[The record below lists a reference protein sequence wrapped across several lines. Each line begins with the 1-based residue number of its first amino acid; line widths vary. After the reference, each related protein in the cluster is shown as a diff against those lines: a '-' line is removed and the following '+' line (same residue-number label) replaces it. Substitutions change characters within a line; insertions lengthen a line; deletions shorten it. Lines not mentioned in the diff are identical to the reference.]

1 MPQKNDTSTQRTE
14 KGGTLSLRRGL
25 AAAAALPRAVL
36 RCRSFFKSLFSKGE
50 DRPLPQRTLLAAAI
64 CLPLAAICLSTV
76 TENAFFIQWEERGRG
91 MDKAYAAL
99 RCRLSA
105 GLGDV
110 EAQFRLGKLYAEG
123 HGLPRDEEKSLF
135 WYGEAAEQGHAGA
148 QRYLAFEAYSL
159 TWAEMARWR
168 QKLAD
173 QGDVRAKCLLGD
185 MYAKG
190 RGVPQDKAKAAC
202 WYRKAALRGHDEAA
216 FELGSMYAAGD
227 GVPQDKAEVAYWYRK
242 AAEQEN
248 VRAQWRLGNMYAA
261 GDGVP
266 QDKAEAAR
274 WFYSMAKSGSVEAQ
288 WRLSNMYAS
297 GEGLPKDT
305 EKALDWCV
313 TAVERGAFLGPA
325 YFDVRRVEKEA
336 AEAAG
341 WLRKLGEQ
349 GDAVAQYCLGFI
361 HSGGEVLLRDRAEAA
376 RWFRKAAEQGH
387 AEAQWHLGNMLD
399 TGEGVPQ
406 DRAEAA
412 AWFRKAA
419 EQGTV
424 RAQWRLGNMY
434 AAGEGVP
441 QDKAEAAAWLRKAA
455 ERWNNRAQW
464 QLGVMY
470 AAGDGVPQDTKT
482 ALYWLNRAVEQ
493 GISYEGLVYFSA
505 QGEPKDKSR
514 AIDSLRELVKTRDRD
529 EARWYSDLIYSGN
542 SDMAQNMAEAVDW
555 LRKAAEQGFVKA
567 QYILGRMYADA
578 SEPPDTAEAIR
589 WYRMAA
595 EQGHDDA
602 QMWLGILLQREGK
615 RP

>member
-1 MPQKNDTSTQRTE
+1 MPQKKEATTRYTDKNGPQF
-14 KGGTLSLRRGL
+14 LRKIL
-25 AAAAALPRAVL
+25 AAAALPRAVL

-76 TENAFFIQWEERGRG
+76 TENAFFILGEERGRG

-110 EAQFRLGKLYAEG
+110 EAQVRLAKLYAEG

-135 WYGEAAEQGHAGA
+135 WYGEAAGQGHAEA

-168 QKLAD
+168 QKLTD
-173 QGDVRAKCLLGD
+173 QGDVRAKYLLGD

-190 RGVPQDKAKAAC
+190 IGVPQDKAKALYWFRSAADQEYDSAQFMLGDMYAASDGVPQDKVLAAEWFRKAAEQGHGEARFRLGGMYAKGDGVPQDKAEAAC

-227 GVPQDKAEVAYWYRK
+227 GVPQDKAEAACWYRK
-242 AAEQEN
+242 AAEQKN
-248 VRAQWRLGNMYAA
+248 VRAQWRLGNMYA
-261 GDGVP
+261 
-266 QDKAEAAR
+266 
-274 WFYSMAKSGSVEAQ
+274 
-288 WRLSNMYAS
+288 S
-297 GEGLPKDT
+297 GEGLSKDT

-313 TAVERGAFLGPA
+313 TAVERGAVLGPA

-341 WLRKLGEQ
+341 WLRK
-349 GDAVAQYCLGFI
+349 
-361 HSGGEVLLRDRAEAA
+361 
-376 RWFRKAAEQGH
+376 AAE
-387 AEAQWHLGNMLD
+387 
-399 TGEGVPQ
+399 
-406 DRAEAA
+406 
-412 AWFRKAA
+412 
-419 EQGTV
+419 
-424 RAQWRLGNMY
+424 
-434 AAGEGVP
+434 
-441 QDKAEAAAWLRKAA
+441 
-455 ERWNNRAQW
+455 WNNRAQW

-482 ALYWLNRAVEQ
+482 ALDWLRSAVEH
-493 GISYEGLVYFSA
+493 GIGYEGLVYFSA

-514 AIDSLRELVKTRDRD
+514 AINWLREFVKTRDRD
-529 EARWYSDLIYSGN
+529 DTRLYSDILYSGN
-542 SDMAQNMAEAVDW
+542 SDMAQNMAEAAGW
-555 LRKAAEQGFVKA
+555 LRKTAEQGFVEA

-595 EQGHDDA
+595 EQGHHDA
-602 QMWLGILLQREGK
+602 QVELRILLRSEGK
-615 RP
+615 LP

>member
-36 RCRSFFKSLFSKGE
+36 SLRTLFTKKE

-76 TENAFFIQWEERGRG
+76 TENAFFILGEERGRG

-110 EAQFRLGKLYAEG
+110 EAQVRLGKLYSEG

-135 WYGEAAEQGHAGA
+135 WYGKAAEQGHAGA

-173 QGDVRAKCLLGD
+173 QGDVRAKYLLGD

-190 RGVPQDKAKAAC
+190 IGVPQDKTKALY
-202 WYRKAALRGHDEAA
+202 WFRSAADQEHDSAQ
-216 FELGSMYAAGD
+216 FMLGDMYAS
-227 GVPQDKAEVAYWYRK
+227 
-242 AAEQEN
+242 
-248 VRAQWRLGNMYAA
+248 

-266 QDKAEAAR
+266 QDKAEAAH
-274 WFYSMAKSGSVEAQ
+274 WFHNMAKSGSIEAQ
-288 WRLSNMYAS
+288 WRLSNIYAS

-313 TAVERGAFLGPA
+313 TAVERGAVLGPA

-349 GDAVAQYCLGFI
+349 GNAVAQYCLGFI
-361 HSGGEVLLRDRAEAA
+361 HSGGEGLLRDRAEAA

-419 EQGTV
+419 EQGIV

-455 ERWNNRAQW
+455 EWNNRAQW

-482 ALYWLNRAVEQ
+482 ALDWLRSAVEH
-493 GISYEGLVYFSA
+493 GIGYEGLVYFSA

-514 AIDSLRELVKTRDRD
+514 AINWLREFVKTRDRD
-529 EARWYSDLIYSGN
+529 DTRLYSDILYSGN
-542 SDMAQNMAEAVDW
+542 SDMAQNMAEAAGW
-555 LRKAAEQGFVKA
+555 LRKTAEQGFVEA

-595 EQGHDDA
+595 EQGHHDA
-602 QMWLGILLQREGK
+602 QVELRILLRSEGK
-615 RP
+615 LP

>member
-1 MPQKNDTSTQRTE
+1 MPQENDTTTQRAN
-14 KGGTLSLRRGL
+14 KGGTPSLRRVL
-25 AAAAALPRAVL
+25 ATAAALPRAVL
-36 RCRSFFKSLFSKGE
+36 SLRTLFTKKE

-76 TENAFFIQWEERGRG
+76 TENAFFILGEERGRG

-110 EAQFRLGKLYAEG
+110 EAQVRLAKLYAEG

-135 WYGEAAEQGHAGA
+135 WYGEAAGQGHAEA

-173 QGDVRAKCLLGD
+173 QGDVRAKYLLGD

-190 RGVPQDKAKAAC
+190 IGVPQDKAKALY
-202 WYRKAALRGHDEAA
+202 WFRSAADQEYDSAQ
-216 FELGSMYAAGD
+216 FMLGDMYAAGD
-227 GVPQDKAEVAYWYRK
+227 GVPQDKAL
-242 AAEQEN
+242 AAE
-248 VRAQWRLGNMYAA
+248 
-261 GDGVP
+261 
-266 QDKAEAAR
+266 
-274 WFYSMAKSGSVEAQ
+274 
-288 WRLSNMYAS
+288 
-297 GEGLPKDT
+297 
-305 EKALDWCV
+305 
-313 TAVERGAFLGPA
+313 
-325 YFDVRRVEKEA
+325 
-336 AEAAG
+336 
-341 WLRKLGEQ
+341 
-349 GDAVAQYCLGFI
+349 
-361 HSGGEVLLRDRAEAA
+361 
-376 RWFRKAAEQGH
+376 WFRKAAEQGH

-406 DRAEAA
+406 DRTEAA

-419 EQGTV
+419 EQGIV

-455 ERWNNRAQW
+455 EWNNRAQW

-482 ALYWLNRAVEQ
+482 ALDWLRSAVEH
-493 GISYEGLVYFSA
+493 GIGYEGLVYFSA

-514 AIDSLRELVKTRDRD
+514 AINWLREFVKTRDRD
-529 EARWYSDLIYSGN
+529 DTRLYSDILYSGN
-542 SDMAQNMAEAVDW
+542 SDMAQNMAEAAGW
-555 LRKAAEQGFVKA
+555 LRKTAEQGFVEA

-595 EQGHDDA
+595 EQGHHDA
-602 QMWLGILLQREGK
+602 QVELRILLRSEGK
-615 RP
+615 LP

>member
-1 MPQKNDTSTQRTE
+1 MPQKKEATTRYTDKNGPQF
-14 KGGTLSLRRGL
+14 LRKIL
-25 AAAAALPRAVL
+25 AAAALPRAVL

-76 TENAFFIQWEERGRG
+76 TENAFFILGEERGRG

-110 EAQFRLGKLYAEG
+110 EAQVRLAKLYAEG

-135 WYGEAAEQGHAGA
+135 WYGEAAGQGHAEA

-159 TWAEMARWR
+159 TWAEM
-168 QKLAD
+168 
-173 QGDVRAKCLLGD
+173 
-185 MYAKG
+185 
-190 RGVPQDKAKAAC
+190 
-202 WYRKAALRGHDEAA
+202 
-216 FELGSMYAAGD
+216 
-227 GVPQDKAEVAYWYRK
+227 
-242 AAEQEN
+242 
-248 VRAQWRLGNMYAA
+248 
-261 GDGVP
+261 
-266 QDKAEAAR
+266 AR

-297 GEGLPKDT
+297 GEGLSKDT

-313 TAVERGAFLGPA
+313 TAVERGAVLGPA

-349 GDAVAQYCLGFI
+349 GNAVAQYCLGFI
-361 HSGGEVLLRDRAEAA
+361 HSGSEGLLRDRAEAA

-419 EQGTV
+419 EQGIV

-434 AAGEGVP
+434 AVGEGVP

-455 ERWNNRAQW
+455 EWNNRAQW

-482 ALYWLNRAVEQ
+482 ALDWLRSAVEH
-493 GISYEGLVYFSA
+493 GIGYEGLVYFSA

-514 AIDSLRELVKTRDRD
+514 AINWLREFVKTRDRD
-529 EARWYSDLIYSGN
+529 DTRLYSDILYSGN
-542 SDMAQNMAEAVDW
+542 SDMAQNMAEAAGW
-555 LRKAAEQGFVKA
+555 LRKTAEQGFVEA

-595 EQGHDDA
+595 EQGHHDA
-602 QMWLGILLQREGK
+602 QVELRILLRSEGK
-615 RP
+615 LP

>member
-1 MPQKNDTSTQRTE
+1 MPQENDTTTQRAN
-14 KGGTLSLRRGL
+14 KGGTPSLRRVL
-25 AAAAALPRAVL
+25 ATAAALPRAVL
-36 RCRSFFKSLFSKGE
+36 SLRTLFTKKE

-76 TENAFFIQWEERGRG
+76 TENAFFILGEERGRG

-110 EAQFRLGKLYAEG
+110 EAQVRLAKLYAEG

-135 WYGEAAEQGHAGA
+135 WYGEAARQGHAGA

-173 QGDVRAKCLLGD
+173 QGDVRAKYLLGD

-190 RGVPQDKAKAAC
+190 IGVPQDKAKALY
-202 WYRKAALRGHDEAA
+202 WFRSAADQEYDSAQ
-216 FELGSMYAAGD
+216 FMLGD
-227 GVPQDKAEVAYWYRK
+227 
-242 AAEQEN
+242 
-248 VRAQWRLGNMYAA
+248 MYAA

-266 QDKAEAAR
+266 QDKAEAAC
-274 WFYSMAKSGSVEAQ
+274 WY
-288 WRLSNMYAS
+288 
-297 GEGLPKDT
+297 
-305 EKALDWCV
+305 
-313 TAVERGAFLGPA
+313 
-325 YFDVRRVEKEA
+325 
-336 AEAAG
+336 
-341 WLRKLGEQ
+341 
-349 GDAVAQYCLGFI
+349 
-361 HSGGEVLLRDRAEAA
+361 
-376 RWFRKAAEQGH
+376 RKAAEQK
-387 AEAQWHLGNMLD
+387 N
-399 TGEGVPQ
+399 
-406 DRAEAA
+406 
-412 AWFRKAA
+412 
-419 EQGTV
+419 V

-455 ERWNNRAQW
+455 EWNNRAQW

-482 ALYWLNRAVEQ
+482 ALDWLRSAVEH
-493 GISYEGLVYFSA
+493 GIGYEGLVYFSA

-514 AIDSLRELVKTRDRD
+514 AINWLREFVKTRDRD
-529 EARWYSDLIYSGN
+529 DTRLYSDILYSGN

-555 LRKAAEQGFVKA
+555 LRKTAEQGFVEA

-595 EQGHDDA
+595 EQGHHDA
-602 QMWLGILLQREGK
+602 QVELRILLRSEGK
-615 RP
+615 LP

>member
-1 MPQKNDTSTQRTE
+1 MPQENDTTTQRAN
-14 KGGTLSLRRGL
+14 KGGTPSLRRVL
-25 AAAAALPRAVL
+25 ATAAALPRAVL
-36 RCRSFFKSLFSKGE
+36 SLRTLFTKKE

-76 TENAFFIQWEERGRG
+76 TENAFFILGEERGRG

-110 EAQFRLGKLYAEG
+110 EAQVRLAKLYAEG

-135 WYGEAAEQGHAGA
+135 WYGEAARQGHAGA

-173 QGDVRAKCLLGD
+173 QGDVRAKYLLGD

-190 RGVPQDKAKAAC
+190 IGVPQDKAKALY
-202 WYRKAALRGHDEAA
+202 WFRSAADQEYDSAQ
-216 FELGSMYAAGD
+216 FMLGDMYAAGD
-227 GVPQDKAEVAYWYRK
+227 GVPQDKALAAEWFRK
-242 AAEQEN
+242 AAEQGHGEA
-248 VRAQWRLGNMYAA
+248 RFRLGGMYAK

-266 QDKAEAAR
+266 QDKAEAAC
-274 WFYSMAKSGSVEAQ
+274 WY
-288 WRLSNMYAS
+288 
-297 GEGLPKDT
+297 
-305 EKALDWCV
+305 
-313 TAVERGAFLGPA
+313 
-325 YFDVRRVEKEA
+325 
-336 AEAAG
+336 
-341 WLRKLGEQ
+341 
-349 GDAVAQYCLGFI
+349 
-361 HSGGEVLLRDRAEAA
+361 
-376 RWFRKAAEQGH
+376 RKAAEQGI
-387 AEAQWHLGNMLD
+387 
-399 TGEGVPQ
+399 
-406 DRAEAA
+406 
-412 AWFRKAA
+412 
-419 EQGTV
+419 V

-455 ERWNNRAQW
+455 EWNNRAQW

-482 ALYWLNRAVEQ
+482 ALDWLRSAVEH
-493 GISYEGLVYFSA
+493 GIGYEGLVYFSA

-514 AIDSLRELVKTRDRD
+514 AINWLREFVKTRDRD
-529 EARWYSDLIYSGN
+529 DTRLYSDILYSGN

-555 LRKAAEQGFVKA
+555 LRKTAEQGFVEA

-595 EQGHDDA
+595 EQGHHDA
-602 QMWLGILLQREGK
+602 QVELRILLRSEGK
-615 RP
+615 LP